1 MVHIKDHRPP
11 VRISWKLREGVKYYF
26 ADLVCLKPV
35 VLFSTTKF
43 FTQKCCVWQAQVFF
57 RYSAPFEEKYSRE
70 CKTSIETLY
79 LLRAVLLQLKTK
91 SWQDPNP
98 GTLPQVFFWRN
109 TSSLALV
116 VDKIANCG
124 SHDTG
129 TKENLGE
136 TKIDVISAVSARSMC
151 LNCILQELFRDT
163 SLDHIWRVQIPAQN
177 TVFGCIWPY

>member
-1 MVHIKDHRPP
+1 MVHVKDHRAP

-26 ADLVCLKPV
+26 ADLVGLKPV

-70 CKTSIETLY
+70 CKTSLETLY

-98 GTLPQVFFWRN
+98 GTLPQVFSEETLPVLPW
-109 TSSLALV
+109 SKKSLTVAAMTRGPK
-116 VDKIANCG
+116 KIWEKQKF
-124 SHDTG
+124 TWF
-129 TKENLGE
+129 
-136 TKIDVISAVSARSMC
+136 
-151 LNCILQELFRDT
+151 LQFLHGQCVWTAFCKNF
-163 SLDHIWRVQIPAQN
+163 SGIP
-177 TVFGCIWPY
+177 